1 MPDPWNDQFRKDD
14 DLNPDLIGEFE
25 SDRRRRAK
33 LWIAAAVLVFGVG
46 LAFFFVF
53 GGGDSD
59 VTEEPVVS
67 EAPPTP
73 ELPPAPAEPFGA
85 EIVPLDLPPLDET
98 DPVVRGLVGELS
110 SHPQVVAWLATDG
123 LIRNFTVVSSNI
135 AEGKSP
141 AINLRR
147 FRPSDEFLVS
157 ERGEDLFMDPKG
169 YLRYNPLVGALTSI
183 DPDGAAR
190 LYRSLKP
197 RIDDAYAEL
206 GFPDTT
212 FDTTL
217 ERAIVLLL
225 RTPIPGDPIALEPEG
240 GTGYRY
246 ADSTLESLTP
256 AQRHLLRMGPQNAR
270 TVQTALRDL
279 ALALGIPPSR
289 LPAPGGR

>member
-1 MPDPWNDQFRKDD
+1 MPDPWNDQLRKDD
-14 DLNPDLIGEFE
+14 DLNPDFVGELE
-25 SDRRRRAK
+25 SDHKRQVG
-33 LWIAAAVLVFGVG
+33 LWVAAALLVFGLG
-46 LAFFFVF
+46 LAVFFVF
-53 GGGDSD
+53 GGDTSD
-59 VTEEPVVS
+59 GTEEPVVS
-67 EAPPTP
+67 EAPPAP
-73 ELPPAPAEPFGA
+73 ELPPAAESLDA
-85 EIVPLDLPPLDET
+85 EIVPLDLPPLEET
-98 DPVVRGLVGELS
+98 DPVVRGLIGELS

-123 LIRNFTVVSSNI
+123 LIRNFTVVVSNI

-147 FRPSDEFLVS
+147 LRVSGEFLVS
-157 ERGEDLFMDPKG
+157 ERGDDLFIDTKS

-183 DPDGAAR
+183 DPDGAAQ

-212 FDTTL
+212 FDATL

-225 RTPIPGDPIALEPEG
+225 RTPIPGDPIAVEPEG

-246 ADSTLESLTP
+246 ADSTLESLPP

-270 TVQTALRDL
+270 TVQTALRDM

-289 LPAPGGR
+289 LPAPGAR